1 MTKLI
6 CAFKDLKSLLAA
18 GGKKRLL
25 WPGLWASDNITQKT
39 PTEKLMKS
47 TLLGS
52 PKRVPSSSPHPH
64 FILAGKQKVS
74 G

>member
-1 MTKLI
+1 MTELI

-25 WPGLWASDNITQKT
+25 WPRLWASDNITQKT
-39 PTEKLMKS
+39 PMEKLIRS

-52 PKRVPSSSPHPH
+52 SQRVPSSSLHPH